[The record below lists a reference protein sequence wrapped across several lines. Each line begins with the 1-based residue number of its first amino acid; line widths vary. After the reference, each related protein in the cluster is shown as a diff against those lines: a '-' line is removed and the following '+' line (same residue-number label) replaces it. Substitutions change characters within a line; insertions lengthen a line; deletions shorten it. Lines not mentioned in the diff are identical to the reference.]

1 MPETLSLAQLKIYQT
16 RIDQGGLNEARQV
29 YAELYKK
36 GYNYAGWAQ
45 GVAKGDTLTGAAAL
59 DFMKGTALMG
69 LDAQACQNLSQKTI
83 DAIRKEMA
91 EAYVGTLIKV
101 AETNQN
107 LLNRDVRFDE
117 TRDFHNTVFE
127 GHNLSLSNWTL
138 NTPMELVRKTEGDAA
153 VEALWQRIRDTG
165 GEGLAGIGASLGLL
179 NKVGH
184 LAFSTDPSIGD
195 AATDWMDNVPGV
207 ANLKQIGKTIEL
219 SLKSWGLDE
228 PAPVAGDSPNEF
240 ASPTVKLVVD
250 AVDGKTKLIV
260 NPRGVMDD
268 DVAEGPDTYLVRKGD
283 SLWKI
288 AIDNGWDFDAL
299 KAANKHLTNPDFIH
313 VGQRINGLPANQR
326 NSDIEAANLQQLMDV
341 EYRLQAAHR
350 AGMVDAGG
358 FQSFSD
364 WAVDRLDSTG
374 LRPGGG
380 VGLGFGGGVGLRLP
394 DNLAMDPIGA
404 FYESKSAALDPAD
417 SIALRT
423 PVLLDNKGRGM
434 TAAGLQSL
442 DKNKDGQLAGKE
454 LSSLAVWADT
464 NENGLLDDGER
475 CAASAAGLTVLR
487 AADYG
492 LFGRRCSAFAPRPAV
507 VPGQPDNTGGQPI
520 RTSQSFIVPDSG
532 YRKLRDGDPH
542 YFVEL
547 SGFLYTIT
555 WQPGEIKVDTKTG
568 SYIVGTDGDDTFDTN
583 YFANYPKYFNTKRL
597 VNLLGGNGDDQLVGS
612 ERADKLWGGLGN
624 DLLVAGDA
632 NDQLFGEQDND
643 ELQGGTGNDTLDGGV
658 GKDLL
663 FGDAGND
670 QLNGGA
676 DNDELQ
682 GGDGYDAL
690 YGGSGDDRLFGQL
703 GNDQLYGGDGD
714 DILFGFTGSNA
725 LRQSLAAGET
735 DVDWLYGG
743 AGNDLLVGGLGDDY
757 LDGGAGVDQ
766 MEGGQGN
773 DMFVVNSVNDVVLE
787 LANEGDDTVLSSV
800 SYLLNANVEELRL
813 IEGYAIHGTGNS
825 LNNLIV
831 GNSDNNILDGVT
843 GADTMIGGVGNDTY
857 YVDDAGDRV
866 IERAGEGIDTLQS
879 KISVTLGDNV
889 EHLNLLDFS
898 KPEKGLIDGRAVLVF
913 GYPKANELDYM
924 QGDAIP
930 EYQGTCALTSIANLL
945 TQARLP
951 TTEGEVVQRAID
963 HEWAVTDTAATR
975 YERGGSN
982 FAQQQALLDSFGMR
996 NRLLPGY
1003 DEVTLANMIRSGRGV
1018 IVGLNCGKLWD
1029 DAAYLDDGGVNHVVT
1044 LTGVAY
1050 NDDDGSLRG
1059 FYIADSGRRLVNDM
1073 TRFVSIDA
1081 FRAAA
1086 AVPSAYAICTT
1097 EAIKFWEENIDGRGN
1112 ALDNTLIGNRGNNQL
1127 FGDAGAD
1134 SLYGGGGDDL
1144 LDGGIGSDTYVFN
1157 RGDGRDR
1164 VRESATD
1171 TAGKDRVFFGA
1182 NISAEELWFRRVAE
1196 DLEVSIL
1203 SSTDSLLFE
1212 GWFASKPGRIEV
1224 FQTDDGKVLSATQL
1238 DRLMPDMAGFTPQ
1251 FASSLTLPAPLPL
1264 SQPSPPM
1271 RSWF

>member
-91 EAYVGTLIKV
+91 EGYVNTLIKI
-101 AETNQN
+101 AETNE
-107 LLNRDVRFDE
+107 NRLDRDIWFSE
-117 TRDFHNTVFE
+117 TRDFHKDVFR
-127 GHNLSLSNWTL
+127 NYDLSLSNWTL

-165 GEGLAGIGASLGLL
+165 GEGLAGIRASLGLL

-184 LAFSTDPSIGD
+184 LAFSADPSIRD

-207 ANLKQIGKTIEL
+207 ANLKQMGKTIEL
-219 SLKSWGLDE
+219 SLKTWGLDE
-228 PAPVAGDSPNEF
+228 PAPVASDDAKELAPP
-240 ASPTVKLVVD
+240 AVKPVLD
-250 AVDGKTKLIV
+250 TVDGKTKLIV

-268 DVAEGPDTYLVRKGD
+268 DVAEGPNTYLVRKGD

-313 VGQRINGLPANQR
+313 VGQRINGLPASQR
-326 NSDIEAANLQQLMDV
+326 NSDVEAANLQQLMDV

-350 AGMVDAGG
+350 AGLVDAGG
-358 FQSFSD
+358 FRSFSD
-364 WAVDRLDSTG
+364 WAIDRLDSNG

-404 FYESKSAALDPAD
+404 FYESKSAALDPAA

-423 PVLLDNKGRGM
+423 PVLFDNKGRGM
-434 TAAGLQSL
+434 TAAGLQAL

-454 LSSLAVWADT
+454 LSSLTVWADA

-475 CAASAAGLTVLR
+475 RAASAAGLTVLR

-492 LFGRRCSAFAPRPAV
+492 LFGRRTSAFAPRPAV
-507 VPGQPDNTGGQPI
+507 APGQPDNTGGQPI

-532 YRKLRDGDPH
+532 YRKLRDGDPY

-555 WQPGEIKVDTKTG
+555 WEPGQIKVDAKTG

-632 NDQLFGEQDND
+632 NDQLFGEQDDD
-643 ELQGGTGNDTLDGGV
+643 ELQGGAGNDTLDGGV

-682 GGDGYDAL
+682 GG
-690 YGGSGDDRLFGQL
+690 
-703 GNDQLYGGDGD
+703 
-714 DILFGFTGSNA
+714 
-725 LRQSLAAGET
+725 
-735 DVDWLYGG
+735 

-757 LDGGAGVDQ
+757 LDGGAGADQ

-843 GADTMIGGVGNDTY
+843 GADTMIGGLGNDTY

-913 GYPKANELDYM
+913 GYPKANELDYL

-945 TQARLP
+945 TQSGLP

-963 HEWAVTDTAATR
+963 REWAVTDAAATR

-982 FAQQQALLDSFGMR
+982 FVQQQALLDSFGMR

-1003 DEVTLANMIRSGRGV
+1003 DEATLANMIRSGRGV

-1059 FYIADSGRRLVNDM
+1059 FYIADSGRHLVSDM
-1073 TRFVSIDA
+1073 TRFVGIDA

-1086 AVPSAYAICTT
+1086 AVSSAYAICST

-1112 ALDNTLIGNRGNNQL
+1112 ALDNTLIGNRGNNRL
-1127 FGDAGAD
+1127 SGEAGAD
-1134 SLYGGGGDDL
+1134 RLYGGAGDDL
-1144 LDGGIGSDTYVFN
+1144 LDGGMGSDTYVFN
-1157 RGDGRDR
+1157 RGDGSDR
-1164 VRESATD
+1164 VRESLTE
-1171 TAGKDRVFFGA
+1171 TAGKDVVLFGA
-1182 NISAEELWFRRVAE
+1182 NISPEELWFRRVAE

-1212 GWFASKPGRIEV
+1212 GWFASKPARIEL
-1224 FQTDDGKVLSATQL
+1224 FQTDDGKVLSGRQF
-1238 DRLMPDMAGFTPQ
+1238 DSLMPGMAGMSGMSGFTPP
-1251 FASSLTLPAPLPL
+1251 FASSLALPLAQPLPDNR
-1264 SQPSPPM
+1264 PAAPG
-1271 RSWF
+1271 WF